1 MITRRNWLLRC
12 SILINVAVL
21 LYICSHLMIGNS
33 NLQLGPAFVIQEDY
47 AVKQPPAAMRP
58 HVAADAAMLQGLD
71 ESGSN
76 EVRNGGEVPS
86 SSSGIGRNG
95 YERQRA
101 DEADALPPEPDSNQ
115 VRTKKVSSLLAN
127 FHFMLIRSSQSI
139 GLTEEWYDSR
149 ANELGPDRERE

>member
-86 SSSGIGRNG
+86 SSSGIARNG

-115 VRTKKVSSLLAN
+115 VRTKKVSSLLDN
-127 FHFMLIRSSQSI
+127 FHFMLIR
-139 GLTEEWYDSR
+139 
-149 ANELGPDRERE
+149 